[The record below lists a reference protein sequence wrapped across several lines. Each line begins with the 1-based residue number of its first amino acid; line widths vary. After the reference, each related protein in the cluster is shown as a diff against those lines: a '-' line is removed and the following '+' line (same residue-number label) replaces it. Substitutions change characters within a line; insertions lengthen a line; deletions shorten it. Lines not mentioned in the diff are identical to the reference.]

1 MATEVLRRGLYFG
14 QALLCPAYLGSDQS
28 TKAHSRKVEIAL
40 ESRGWLG
47 EKGHQVKLTVHFWV
61 KGKNIKKDPL
71 LTKRKTVFVHL
82 EEKQVRRKNL
92 TGLKVAHLF
101 PVCFFYVFA
110 LYIKTL
116 GGGQDI
122 AHRENSS
129 LSAVKSERR
138 KLMHWLI
145 PHGLYVFLTAL
156 AEQQKLM
163 T

>member
-1 MATEVLRRGLYFG
+1 MD
-14 QALLCPAYLGSDQS
+14 SDQS
-28 TKAHSRKVEIAL
+28 MKAHSRKVEIAL
-40 ESRGWLG
+40 DSRGCMG
-47 EKGHQVKLTVHFWV
+47 EKGHQVKLTVHFRV

-71 LTKRKTVFVHL
+71 LTKRKTVFVNL
-82 EEKQVRRKNL
+82 EEKQVRQSQKNL